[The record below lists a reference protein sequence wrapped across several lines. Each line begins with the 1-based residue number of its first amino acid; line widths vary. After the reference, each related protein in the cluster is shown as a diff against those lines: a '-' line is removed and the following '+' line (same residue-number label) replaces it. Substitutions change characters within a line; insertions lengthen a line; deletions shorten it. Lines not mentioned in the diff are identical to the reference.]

1 MSIRELMQTYPE
13 AFAKYAEKILDSYFG
28 NIFVTYRNQKILYV
42 NEKMARSIHM
52 TKEEL
57 TSMSL
62 EDLRKNKFWLRSL
75 SQELYAC
82 KKPFNAYNVSKWGNE
97 LFTRV
102 EPIFDEAGEV
112 LFSVQYSIP
121 KNMLTEFSQYID
133 TEHSR
138 LSDYKTIAE
147 YLSNRKDTTDELIC
161 ESAAAKAAFSEARHL
176 SQMDS
181 IVLIC
186 GETGTGKDILANY
199 IYRHSRRSD
208 KPFIPVNCSAIPA
221 ELVESE
227 FFGYERGAFTGA
239 RSSGKPGL
247 FEMANHGTLFLDEVG
262 ELPLPMQAKLL
273 RALET
278 GDTMRV
284 GGTNIIHTDV
294 RVIAATNRDLRQ
306 MVQEGRFREDLYYRL
321 NVVPIH
327 LPPLRERTAD
337 ILPLANLFLSKNNQK
352 YGLAR
357 TLTPDMQE
365 TLLHYHWPGNI
376 RELRNVIECFAIS
389 GRFDLSLLFPQPGP
403 RSDGADPSSP
413 SQTNLPLHEACARFE
428 AAYLKQALDACG
440 GNVSKAAQALGIHRS
455 LLYKKLKKAHLNPS
469 DSVPHPPAE
478 L

>member
-1 MSIRELMQTYPE
+1 MSIRELMEAYPE
-13 AFAKYAEKILDSYFG
+13 SFAKYAEKILDSYFG

-42 NEKMARSIHM
+42 NEKMASSIHM

-57 TSMSL
+57 TDMSL

-102 EPIFDEAGEV
+102 VPIFDEEGEV

-147 YLSNRKDTTDELIC
+147 YLSNRKDTSDELIC
-161 ESAAAKAAFSEARHL
+161 ESSAAKAAFSEARHL

-262 ELPLPMQAKLL
+262 ELPLLMQAKLL

-284 GGTNIIHTDV
+284 GGTNLIHTDV
-294 RVIAATNRDLRQ
+294 RVIAATNRNLRQ

-321 NVVPIH
+321 NVVPIL

-352 YGLAR
+352 YGLTR

-365 TLLHYHWPGNI
+365 SLLHYHWPGNI

-403 RSDGADPSSP
+403 RADGTNPSTP
-413 SQTNLPLHEACARFE
+413 GYTNLPLHEACTRFE

-440 GNVSKAAQALGIHRS
+440 GNVSKAAQVLGIHRS
-455 LLYKKLKKAHLNPS
+455 LLYKKLKKAHLSPS
-469 DSVPHPPAE
+469 DGVPHPPAE
-478 L
+478 A